1 MSDDVQ
7 QRVDELEAQVESLQE
22 IGLTEGSLE
31 IAMLRKLAYGLADD
45 VDAET
50 GSLAEAVTSAIDR
63 VDELEQENEE
73 LRTRLDK
80 LGDIGAEK
88 TSKEQKIA
96 AIVTYAD
103 NQRGDDQ
110 DAVTVLPK
118 VIKGLV
124 DVRRRYAYDLVDDMV
139 QSYDWAHDSRNL
151 SRYGAVEQDTPR
163 KGVVIDFE
171 GVHGEPVPVNKFTT
185 TAQGTGV
192 AD

>member
-1 MSDDVQ
+1 MSDDLEE
-7 QRVDELEAQVESLQE
+7 RVETLEDV
-22 IGLTEGSLE
+22 GLTEGSLE
-31 IAMLRKLAYGLADD
+31 IAMLRKLAYGLAGDD
-45 VDAET
+45 VDDET
-50 GSLAEAVTSAIDR
+50 GNFPEAVASAIDR
-63 VDELEQENEE
+63 VEELEEENEQ

-80 LGDIGAEK
+80 LGDIGEQK

-103 NQRGDDQ
+103 NQRDDDQ

-139 QSYDWAHDSRNL
+139 QSYDWAHDSREL
-151 SRYGAVEQDTPR
+151 PRYGSVEQDTPQ

-171 GVHGEPVPVNKFTT
+171 GVHGEAVPVNKFTT
-185 TAQGTGV
+185 GPSATGV